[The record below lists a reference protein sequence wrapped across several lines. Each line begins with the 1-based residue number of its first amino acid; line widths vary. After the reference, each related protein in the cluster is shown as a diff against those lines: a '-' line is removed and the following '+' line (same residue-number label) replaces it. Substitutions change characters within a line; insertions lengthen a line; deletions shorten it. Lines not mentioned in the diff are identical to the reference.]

1 MCYNNKGDNMKFI
14 TNINV
19 EEYDE
24 FIENNPYKSHFLQ
37 SSLWGEFSK
46 QEKDLIPHYVGIK
59 ENNKIIC
66 ATLLLEKK
74 LFLGYSYFYAP
85 RGYVINF
92 NDEELLKLFTTELQK
107 YMKKNKGIFLKID
120 PDIIYKKYNYL
131 DKLIE
136 DDNKIYNSLIG
147 LGYKHLGF
155 TKRFETT
162 EPRYTFR
169 IDFNQE
175 FEDIEE
181 HFSKTTKQRIKK
193 ANDLDVSVTIDKNT
207 DEFYKLMAITE
218 NRKGFITHN
227 KEYYEKLYDIFS
239 KKNKCN
245 IFIGKVNIDKILNNN
260 NKIID
265 ELNIEINN
273 IKKEE
278 NLSKSMKTKLS
289 ELEKR
294 QEKLSLDNIKY
305 SEEQKKYG
313 NEIVL
318 SAHFIVEYG
327 NKAWVLY
334 AGNHDILS
342 YTYANYKT
350 YYEHIK
356 YYYDKGIEIYDQFGT
371 VGELEKDDPLLGL
384 HEFKKKFG
392 GDYVEFI
399 GEFDLITN
407 KLMYFLFKK
416 LVPLY
421 RNAKFKNN
429 AKKVHN

>member
-1 MCYNNKGDNMKFI
+1 MKFI

-421 RNAKFKNN
+421 RNAKFKKN
-429 AKKVHN
+429 AKKAQMKS

>member
-1 MCYNNKGDNMKFI
+1 MKFI

-421 RNAKFKNN
+421 RNAKFKKN